1 LASAAASSAE
11 TPRGS
16 PFGPFCASTPLPKL
30 IAARSLPV
38 GAKSFSTKSFST
50 KSFSTKSFSAKSFSA
65 RSFTTAGAGAL
76 CARAGNAAEASIT
89 TAQTNERMVSS
100 HCGGALL
107 VDF

>member
-50 KSFSTKSFSAKSFSA
+50 
-65 RSFTTAGAGAL
+65 RSFATAGAGAL